1 MHFCTRQGIVQT
13 SSKAKLYNPQQ
24 YQRREGQNKYCA
36 IPWMQAE
43 PLTNAAPVTIQFD
56 FDPCRAPPQWHQ
68 NECPRLPPGRKAA
81 AVTQFSVQRHCRLST
96 FPKANHHGYR
106 YRHSELNCDK
116 RKKAFETNGSVLV
129 FSFFITLP
137 LIWSDCMDAT
147 IVFDLNEREHS
158 NRCHMNWLL
167 HSENMGE

>member
-1 MHFCTRQGIVQT
+1 MP
-13 SSKAKLYNPQQ
+13 K
-24 YQRREGQNKYCA
+24 
-36 IPWMQAE
+36 IPVRSE
-43 PLTNAAPVTIQFD
+43 DGRIELSHLVV
-56 FDPCRAPPQWHQ
+56 R
-68 NECPRLPPGRKAA
+68 RLPKGQPPKAA

-158 NRCHMNWLL
+158 NMCHMNWLL
-167 HSENMGE
+167 DSEKLGERMNNQTHT